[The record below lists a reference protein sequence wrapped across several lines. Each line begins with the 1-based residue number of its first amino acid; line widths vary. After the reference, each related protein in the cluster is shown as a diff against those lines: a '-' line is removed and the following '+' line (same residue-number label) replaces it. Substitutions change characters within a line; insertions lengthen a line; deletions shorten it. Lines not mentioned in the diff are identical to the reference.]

1 MLDDVAQEDNAVIT
15 MISIPSVHAL
25 KNVVV
30 TFCFILFN
38 FYFTVIVYTF
48 FSWVTPRVA
57 AARILTTTVIVTHH
71 INSNAISIFYVVNHS
86 SFISALTTSLA
97 GDV

>member
-1 MLDDVAQEDNAVIT
+1 VLDDVAQEDNAVIT

-48 FSWVTPRVA
+48 FSWVT
-57 AARILTTTVIVTHH
+57 
-71 INSNAISIFYVVNHS
+71 
-86 SFISALTTSLA
+86 
-97 GDV
+97 